1 MHQSIRVLK
10 ENYEFTRF
18 DLDENVT
25 FTFSLEKLDFIR
37 FRSKKRRNPSP
48 LSSPVQSTK
57 GEKKKEGGRI
67 EACPSEIAK
76 IESLSA
82 ISSVDRWIDRSI
94 DLSPVCLS
102 FHFLPSNYAIIA
114 LISDNRQLSCI
125 QRLVS
130 AVNKQDCLFP
140 SPSPSGLTGEKG

>member
-67 EACPSEIAK
+67 EAC
-76 IESLSA
+76 L
-82 ISSVDRWIDRSI
+82 
-94 DLSPVCLS
+94 
-102 FHFLPSNYAIIA
+102 
-114 LISDNRQLSCI
+114 
-125 QRLVS
+125 
-130 AVNKQDCLFP
+130 
-140 SPSPSGLTGEKG
+140 